1 MVEYIED
8 KDLAGVLDLHLDS
21 HTKYPEFRL
30 IRANNIGVRALLK
43 VDLKA
48 DGEVKPCKNRG
59 ITLKR
64 LGDPE
69 RVLMPDHPAFLL
81 IVDSGKWNE
90 LNSTQRNALVH
101 HGLSQIKVDKKDD
114 GTVKLGK
121 AAFDYQGF
129 LTTVE
134 RYGPIT
140 DADLNL
146 REVMRTTG
154 TKLAKMVEDAGVNKS
169 KTPPPKEEETH
180 IEQGEAELPP
190 PRRKK

>member
-1 MVEYIED
+1 MGI
-8 KDLAGVLDLHLDS
+8 
-21 HTKYPEFRL
+21 FRKKEKESKP
-30 IRANNIGVRALLK
+30 AS
-43 VDLKA
+43 VD
-48 DGEVKPCKNRG
+48 VKKETR
-59 ITLKR
+59 
-64 LGDPE
+64 
-69 RVLMPDHPAFLL
+69 
-81 IVDSGKWNE
+81 
-90 LNSTQRNALVH
+90 
-101 HGLSQIKVDKKDD
+101 KVDKKDD

-154 TKLAKMVEDAGVNKS
+154 TKLAKMVEDAGVHKS